1 MGMAQ
6 QARMDAYAVHEL
18 REAEWQRGQAR
29 ITEALSHYLALE
41 AEISALHHRFIAD
54 LTADLAA
61 IEQELS

>member
-18 REAEWQRGQAR
+18 REAEWNRNNAR

-41 AEISALHHRFIAD
+41 AEISALHSIFIAD
-54 LTADLAA
+54 MRADLAA